1 MRKIAAENGLITS
14 TKKDSTGICFIGE
27 RRFSDF
33 LKQYVSKKPGNI
45 ISENNK
51 VLGKHQGL
59 MFFTI
64 GQRQG
69 IRIGGVKNTHE
80 APWYVLEKRLE
91 TNELVVG
98 QKNTN
103 PKLYSHKIIVSKSNW
118 INGKFAKLT
127 HFKCAAKIRYRQA
140 DQKCKVE
147 RFGDSYHVDFVSA
160 QRAATPGQTVVFY
173 NGSECLGGGVIDHVQ
188 PSST

>member
-1 MRKIAAENGLITS
+1 M
-14 TKKDSTGICFIGE
+14 
-27 RRFSDF
+27 
-33 LKQYVSKKPGNI
+33 
-45 ISENNK
+45 

-69 IRIGGVKNTHE
+69 IRVGGVKNTDE

-103 PKLYSHKIIVSKSNW
+103 PKLYTHKIIASKSNW
-118 INGKFAKLT
+118 INGKYAKLT
-127 HFKCAAKIRYRQA
+127 SFKCAAKIRYRQA
-140 DQKCKVE
+140 DQNVVE
-147 RFGDSYHVDFVSA
+147 RFGDSSCRFCLCS
-160 QRAATPGQTVVFY
+160 RGATPGQTVVFY
-173 NGSECLGGGVIDHVQ
+173 DGSECLGGGVIDHVQ
-188 PSST
+188 PSSN